1 MVDFE
6 RIHKDYKI
14 VDRKNEVRLALA
26 ALKAQKNLLLEGPVG
41 VGKTTLATAIAK
53 FLGKPIFRIDGDER
67 YNEQKLTGWFD
78 PPLVLKIGY
87 ADESFSPGPLT
98 QAMQAGGI
106 LFINEMNR
114 MPESVQ
120 NVLLP
125 ALDEKLTIIP
135 RIGRIQAE
143 AGFQVIAT
151 QNPQEFVATTN
162 LSEAL
167 RDRFELIRLD
177 YQSFEDEIKIVE
189 VNTSLTD
196 REIMEGAVLIVRA
209 TRVHPKVKRGA
220 SIRAAISIAQ
230 IAYEL
235 GGQEGL
241 LEAAMLA
248 LPTRIELKE
257 DTLDKNE
264 DIIEQIV
271 NDVKKKESQD
281 QDQKAKEEP
290 SESEGDA
297 EKAKPSKKT
306 VGVDELE
313 KYFSRLKEADDKS
326 WRIAEEYH
334 RVKSKLPH
342 GELRKQALQ
351 ISVKAVLEKAS
362 AILGANKPKAKM
374 QMDEYVRL
382 GYGELEIEETV
393 ENILGKDMP
402 ERNDIIVSNREEKR
416 MDVALMLDTSLSMT
430 GKKLAWAGVAAAVLA
445 KKLNPKDMAIILF
458 ESSATVVKHIDHHVS
473 PDWLVGKIL
482 NIPATGYTNIEDAL
496 KKGLRELSYGSKPEK
511 VGILVTDGKYTE
523 GGYPLPWAAKYKRL
537 YVLMTE
543 DYNIDEDLC
552 RKMADQGGGKAYSVK
567 RYEDLPYRLH
577 RILSE
582 ILR

>member
-6 RIHKDYKI
+6 KVREDYKI
-14 VDRKNEVRLALA
+14 VNRENEVRLALA
-26 ALKAQKNLLLEGPVG
+26 VLKAQKNLLLEGPVG

-53 FLGKPIFRIDGDER
+53 VLNKPIFRIDGDER
-67 YNEQKLTGWFD
+67 YNEQKLAGWFD
-78 PPLVLKIGY
+78 PPLVIKVGY
-87 ADESFSPGPLT
+87 KDEAFSPGPLT
-98 QAMQAGGI
+98 EAMKSGGI
-106 LFINEMNR
+106 LFINELNR

-125 ALDEKLTIIP
+125 ALDEKLLIIP
-135 RIGRIQAE
+135 RIEHILAE
-143 AGFQVIAT
+143 DGFQVIAT
-151 QNPQEFVATTN
+151 QNPQEFVATSN

-167 RDRFELIRLD
+167 RDRFELIQLD
-177 YQSFEDEIKIVE
+177 YQSLEEEREIVK
-189 VNTSLTD
+189 VNTALTD
-196 REIMEGAVLIVRA
+196 EELIEGAVDIVRS

-220 SIRAAISIAQ
+220 SIRAAISVAQ
-230 IAYEL
+230 IAAEL
-235 GGQEGL
+235 GGAEHL
-241 LEAAMLA
+241 MEAAMLA

-257 DTLDKNE
+257 DTLDKSE
-264 DIIEQIV
+264 DVIEQIV
-271 NDVKKKESQD
+271 NDLKKKAEQNLKTEEETPQPD
-281 QDQKAKEEP
+281 GDTKKADP
-290 SESEGDA
+290 SNETD
-297 EKAKPSKKT
+297 T
-306 VGVDELE
+306 VGMDQLE
-313 KYFSRLKEADDKS
+313 RYFSHLKENNDKS

-334 RVKSKLPH
+334 RVKNKLPP
-342 GELRKQALQ
+342 GELKKQALQ

-362 AILGANKPKAKM
+362 TILGASKPRAKLKKE
-374 QMDEYVRL
+374 EYTRW
-382 GYGELEIEETV
+382 GHGELDIDETL
-393 ENILGKDMP
+393 ENILAKDIP
-402 ERNDIIVSNREEKR
+402 ERSDIIVANREEKR

-445 KKLNPKDMAIILF
+445 KKLNPKDMSIILF
-458 ESSATVVKHIDHHVS
+458 ESSATVIKHIDHQTR
-473 PDWLVGKIL
+473 PDWLVSKIL

-496 KKGLRELSYGSKPEK
+496 KKGLRELSYGSKPDK

-523 GGYPLPWAAKYKRL
+523 GGYPLPWASKFKRL

-582 ILR
+582 VMR